1 MDKIETLIAYC
12 KKNGGTIMFPKP
24 LHLTLPYDDE
34 SGEPDLLGLKLQG
47 DELYIVDMWRNYDR
61 PKTRLLCYLYHGY
74 VEAVCDHSIRWLEG
88 NFQEPDK
95 NLF

>member
-34 SGEPDLLGLKLQG
+34 GGEPDLLGLKLQG
-47 DELYIVDMWRNYDR
+47 DELYIVDMWRNYDS
-61 PKTRLLCYLYHGY
+61 PKTRISTNLYYEYL
-74 VEAVCDHSIRWLEG
+74 ETVCDYSIRWLEG
-88 NFQEPDK
+88 NRLADR

>member
-1 MDKIETLIAYC
+1 MDKIEILIAYC

-47 DELYIVDMWRNYDR
+47 DELYIVDMWCNYDS
-61 PKTRLLCYLYHGY
+61 PKTRLLCDLYHGY
-74 VEAVCDHSIRWLEG
+74 VEAVCDYSIRWLEG